1 MHSLTGLVAR
11 YLKGRHNMSNDLNA
25 QSPPTEQ
32 VTEPSEGSETESP
45 SQESAETA
53 STETPSPLP
62 QATPEQDAARTEL
75 KDAVARF
82 TAAVENVAAVGLDP
96 LAELQTAGFNFGSE
110 LPPVDMG
117 GPGDE
122 TAGTLGHVPDGQL
135 PPV

>member
-1 MHSLTGLVAR
+1 MHSLTELVAR
-11 YLKGRHNMSNDLNA
+11 YLKGRRNMSTDPTQTPTPA
-25 QSPPTEQ
+25 PTELSAASE
-32 VTEPSEGSETESP
+32 TGSPSEASP
-45 SQESAETA
+45 ATA
-53 STETPSPLP
+53 STDNPSLP
-62 QATPEQDAARTEL
+62 PEAATPEQDDAREEL